1 MLDLRSG
8 GQESSLWLYRTRCF
22 LPRGCT
28 PRNYLWKCAARFS
41 EFWTYFRG
49 KNEHAPFHIGFQFW
63 HRKSTLVF
71 RPGLKDLC
79 IVCQPNGEL
88 KQRRRRRQRERQKSN
103 RVLSPKQ
110 QLCTCI
116 TLFCTFLC
124 RRCTTTPWNLPISR
138 FVEDAN
144 AQKRFSFSFSKIRCQ
159 KNLLT
164 FDEMN
169 EKEQERWS
177 VRQHE
182 VFFLYL
188 NLSSVPDESTPGKY
202 AYIWHFRRI
211 WMNATKFEKT
221 RIHFKSDVF
230 AAIAVVDAKAP

>member
-1 MLDLRSG
+1 MVRNQAYG
-8 GQESSLWLYRTRCF
+8 CIEQVVFF
-22 LPRGCT
+22 LGAVLLEIRYGSVPPGS
-28 PRNYLWKCAARFS
+28 PNS
-41 EFWTYFRG
+41 EPILG
-49 KNEHAPFHIGFQFW
+49 EKNEHVPFHIGFQSW
-63 HRKSTLVF
+63 PRKSTLVF
-71 RPGLKDLC
+71 RPGLKDLY

-211 WMNATKFEKT
+211 WMNAIKFEKT